1 MAFAAP
7 RAPFAAPCAP
17 DGRRHQTDPA
27 PPPAGGSHPSPL
39 PSPPRPAPPRVF
51 TLDLHPLMTAVS
63 INSQRV
69 PLRGCGARAGEQ
81 PAAGARPL
89 RTSVAPPALP
99 RAEGPPFSSDS
110 DSPFLP
116 QENLRSDKAI
126 KLSGTNK
133 QARICT
139 DAGYTPSN
147 PAWRGGNLPSPCP
160 YQPWLRPRAD
170 TCLLALV
177 QGCEP
182 QSRCLCPCWRSGESN
197 FGWHQHRHRY
207 RTSTPCPVPVR
218 VLRPW

>member
-1 MAFAAP
+1 
-7 RAPFAAPCAP
+7 
-17 DGRRHQTDPA
+17 
-27 PPPAGGSHPSPL
+27 
-39 PSPPRPAPPRVF
+39 
-51 TLDLHPLMTAVS
+51 MTAVS

-147 PAWRGGNLPSPCP
+147 PARRGGNLPSPCP
-160 YQPWLRPRAD
+160 YQPWLQPRGRHVFARA
-170 TCLLALV
+170 CARLRAPIPLRLPLLEVGGGKFWLA
-177 QGCEP
+177 P
-182 QSRCLCPCWRSGESN
+182 APA
-197 FGWHQHRHRY
+197 
-207 RTSTPCPVPVR
+207 PVPNLHTLPCARAGAAPVINAR
-218 VLRPW
+218 RNSGCPLG